1 MNIDII
7 ASTKPGFKVDK
18 HDLDIFCG
26 HVGGVCYMPH
36 SFQDL
41 LMEDQIKTE
50 RRIDRTMGDKHHSV
64 FEHGYI
70 SLYLEDI
77 PKLMAMVLN
86 NEKVFVTSEKSARYT
101 KMQVSEKEQYLYD
114 KWYEIIL
121 DKIAKK
127 YTTDNKFFN
136 KSRREKLAQ
145 ENARYMISSMTKTS
159 MVYTVS
165 YRQLN
170 YLCQM
175 FNTEMKKEKSSYD
188 LLKPYFSEFVKFV
201 EDTGYLDT
209 RLCDDG
215 KNRELSLIK
224 KIDRKELF
232 GDVYSIN
239 YLGTTAQLGQAQRH
253 RTIDY
258 EIDLSQNKGV
268 YVPKILS
275 DNDQLVQDWI
285 KDVDSVKDL
294 MPQGLLFK
302 INERS
307 TLERFVMKMK
317 ERCCSFAQLEID
329 NQTRQSLKKYM
340 ENVQD
345 DQRIYNYLEKY
356 SHGSRCSFPDYKCS
370 APCGFDEGITGERL
384 I

>member
-1 MNIDII
+1 MEIQVI

-41 LMEDQIKTE
+41 IMEDQIKTE
-50 RRIDRTMGDKHHSV
+50 KRIARTMGDKHHSV

-70 SLYLEDI
+70 SLYLEGI

-101 KMQVSEKEQYLYD
+101 KMQTSEKEQFLYD

-121 DKIAKK
+121 DKIAKR

-145 ENARYMISSMTKTS
+145 ENARYMISSMTHTS

-175 FNTEMKKEKSSYD
+175 FDNEIKNENSNYTI
-188 LLKPYFSEFVKFV
+188 LKPYFKNFIDFVKSA
-201 EDTGYLDT
+201 GYLDD

-215 KNRELSLIK
+215 KSRELSLISN
-224 KIDRKELF
+224 ISRKEMF
-232 GDVYSIN
+232 GDVYCTN
-239 YLGTTAQLGQAQRH
+239 YLGTIAQLAQAHRH

-258 EIDLSQNKGV
+258 EIDLSESKGV
-268 YVPKILS
+268 YVPKILL
-275 DNDQLVQDWI
+275 DNENLTQEWM
-285 KDVDSVKDL
+285 KDMKEIESI
-294 MPQGLLFK
+294 MPQGLLYK
-302 INERS
+302 ITERS
-307 TLERFVMKMK
+307 TMERFIMKMK

-329 NQTRQSLKKYM
+329 NQTRETFKKYM
-340 ENVQD
+340 ENVKD
-345 DQRIYNYLEKY
+345 DHRIFNQLEKY
-356 SHGSRCSFPDYKCS
+356 SHGSRCAFPDYKCS
-370 APCGFDEGITGERL
+370 APCGFDEGVTGERL